1 MAESAKE
8 IIQVNLEDEMRKS
21 YLDYAMSV
29 IVGRALP
36 DARDGLKPVHRRVLF
51 AMNELGAHSNKPY
64 YKSARIVGDVIG
76 KYHPHG
82 DQSVYDT
89 LVRMAQ
95 PFSLRYLLVDGQG
108 NFGSVDG
115 DSAAAM
121 RYTEARM
128 SRLTHELMAD
138 IDKETV
144 DFQPNYDEKELEPT
158 VMPTRFPNL
167 LVNGSAGIAVGMATN
182 IPPHNLTETINACIA
197 LIDNPQID
205 VDGLMEYIPGPDFPT
220 AGIVNGTSGIVAGYR
235 TGRGRVR
242 MRAKAEIEIQD
253 NGREAIVVN
262 EIPYQVN
269 KARLIEKIAE
279 LVKEKK
285 LEGISEL
292 RDESDKDGMRI
303 YIEIKRGEAA
313 DVVLNNLYQQTQM
326 ESVFGINMVALVD
339 GRPQLMNLKQ
349 MLEAFVRHRREVVT
363 RRTIFELR
371 KARARAHILEGLT
384 VALANIDEMI
394 ELIKTS
400 ANPTEARERMLAKRW
415 DAGLVG
421 ALLGAAGA
429 DASQPEDLPAGVGLL
444 ADGYQLTEV
453 QATQILEMR
462 LHRLTGLEQERL
474 TEEYKQLLDAIA
486 GLIRILE
493 NPDVLLQL
501 IREELISIRE
511 EYGDARRTEI
521 RHSEEDLDILDL
533 IAPED
538 VVVTLSHAGYAKRQP
553 VSAYR
558 AQRRGGRG
566 RSAAATKEEDFIDQL
581 WLVNTHDTLLT
592 FTSSG
597 KVFWLPVYQLPEAG
611 PNARGRPIINWIPL
625 ENGERVQAVLPVREY
640 ADGRYVFFATR
651 NGMVKKTPLSEF
663 AFQLKRG
670 KVAINLDEGDALVG
684 VALTD
689 GERDVLLFASNGK
702 TVRFSE
708 RPKDDEAEDGAIDEG
723 AGEDNGDDDVV
734 LAEAVEDGDDARS
747 PRRKSRGGV
756 KPTGRS
762 SRGVRG
768 IRLARSE
775 YVVSLI
781 VAEPAEGQDEDA
793 EDVELALEVEA
804 DADAEAVV
812 RNGDEP
818 DAYILTATENG
829 YGKRTPLAEYPR
841 KGRGTQGVIGIQ
853 TSGRNGK
860 LVGAVLLS
868 TKDEVLLISDGGTL
882 VRTRASE
889 ISRVGRN
896 TQGVTLIRL
905 SKGEKLQAVERL
917 DGSLVEEEPAEPLV
931 GEDGSIEAV
940 SELPPET

>member
-1 MAESAKE
+1 MSDHAKE

-82 DQSVYDT
+82 DSAVYDT

-95 PFSLRYLLVDGQG
+95 PFSLRYLQIDGQG

-121 RYTEARM
+121 RYTEARL
-128 SRLTHELMAD
+128 SRLSHEMLAD

-182 IPPHNLTETINACIA
+182 IPPHNLTESINACIA
-197 LIDNPQID
+197 LIDDPEID

-220 AGIVNGTSGIVAGYR
+220 GGIINGTAGIGAGYR
-235 TGRGRVR
+235 SGRGRVR
-242 MRAKAEIEIQD
+242 IRARAEVEVHD
-253 NGREAIVVN
+253 NGREAIIVT

-279 LVKEKK
+279 LVKERKI
-285 LEGISEL
+285 EGISEL

-303 YIEIKRGEAA
+303 YIEVKRGESAE
-313 DVVLNNLYQQTQM
+313 VVLNNLYQQTQM

-339 GRPQLMNLKQ
+339 GRPQLLNLKQ
-349 MLEAFVRHRREVVT
+349 VLEAFIRHRREVVT
-363 RRTIFELR
+363 RRTIFDLR

-400 ANPTEARERMLAKRW
+400 ANPAEAKERMLARRW
-415 DAGLVG
+415 EAGLVG
-421 ALLGAAGA
+421 ALLAATGAE
-429 DASQPEDLPAGVGLL
+429 ASRPEDLPAGVGLIQ
-444 ADGYQLTEV
+444 GHYQLTDV
-453 QATQILEMR
+453 QAQQILEMR
-462 LHRLTGLEQERL
+462 LNRLTGLEQDKL
-474 TEEYKQLLDAIA
+474 TEEYKLLLDTIA
-486 GLIRILE
+486 GLIEILE
-493 NPDVLLQL
+493 NPDVLLRV
-501 IREELISIRE
+501 IREELINVRE
-511 EYGDARRTEI
+511 EYGDERRSEI
-521 RHSEEDLDILDL
+521 RQSEEDLDILDL

-558 AQRRGGRG
+558 AQKRGGRG
-566 RSAAATKEEDFIDQL
+566 RSAAATKEEDFIEQL

-597 KVFWLPVYQLPEAG
+597 KVFWLPVHQLPEAG
-611 PNARGRPIINWIPL
+611 SNARGRPIINWIPL
-625 ENGERVQAVLPVREY
+625 EEGEKVQAVLPVREY
-640 ADGRYVFFATR
+640 AEGRYVFFATR
-651 NGMVKKTPLSEF
+651 NGTVKKTPLSEF
-663 AFQLKRG
+663 AFRLARG
-670 KVAINLDEGDALVG
+670 KIAINLDEGDALVG
-684 VALTD
+684 VGLTD
-689 GERDVLLFASNGK
+689 GGRDILLFASNGK
-702 TVRFSE
+702 TVRF
-708 RPKDDEAEDGAIDEG
+708 
-723 AGEDNGDDDVV
+723 GEETV
-734 LAEAVEDGDDARS
+734 RS
-747 PRRKSRGGV
+747 M
-756 KPTGRS
+756 GRTAT
-762 SRGVRG
+762 GVRG
-768 IRLARSE
+768 IRLGAGES
-775 YVVSLI
+775 VVSLI
-781 VAEPAEGQDEDA
+781 VADSTANPLLEEEAPDEEEAGAATDVAEPAQGSED
-793 EDVELALEVEA
+793 
-804 DADAEAVV
+804 
-812 RNGDEP
+812 NEP
-818 DAYILTATENG
+818 DAYVLTATENG
-829 YGKRTPLAEYPR
+829 YGKRTPLGEYPR

-853 TSGRNGK
+853 CSERNGR
-860 LVGAVLLS
+860 LVAAVLLS
-868 TKDEVLLISDGGTL
+868 REDEVLLISDGGTL

-889 ISRVGRN
+889 VSRVSRN
-896 TQGVTLIRL
+896 TQGVTLIKL
-905 SKGEKLQAVERL
+905 GKGEKLQAVERL
-917 DGSLVEEEPAEPLV
+917 DGTLEQE
-931 GEDGSIEAV
+931 GEDGVDAAAEAGEGQPGTEV
-940 SELPPET
+940 PPAGPQPEA

>member
-1 MAESAKE
+1 MRKHFRKPAAGSHCESLATARTSSCGLYEQAYGSPMAELAKE
-8 IIQVNLEDEMRKS
+8 IIPVNLEDEMRRS

-36 DARDGLKPVHRRVLF
+36 DVRDGLKPVHRRVLF

-128 SRLTHELMAD
+128 SKLTHELMAD
-138 IDKETV
+138 IDKDTV
-144 DFQPNYDEKELEPT
+144 DFQPNYDEKEQEPT
-158 VMPTRFPNL
+158 VMPSRFPNL

-182 IPPHNLTETINACIA
+182 IPPHNLSEVIDATIA
-197 LIDNPQID
+197 LIDNPLID
-205 VDGLMEYIPGPDFPT
+205 IEGLMAFIPGPDFPT
-220 AGIVNGTSGIVAGYR
+220 AGIINGTAGIHAAYR

-242 MRAKAEIEIQD
+242 MRARAEIEVAD
-253 NGREAIVVN
+253 NGREAIAVT

-303 YIEIKRGEAA
+303 YIEVKRGESAE
-313 DVVLNNLYQQTQM
+313 VVLNNLFSQTPM

-339 GRPQLMNLKQ
+339 GRPQLLNLKQ

-400 ANPTEARERMLAKRW
+400 ANPNEARERLLERTW
-415 DAGLVG
+415 EPGLVA
-421 ALLGAAGA
+421 ALLAVTGS
-429 DASQPEDLPAGVGLL
+429 DASRPEDLPSGVGFV
-444 ADGYQLTEV
+444 DGRYQLTEI
-453 QATQILEMR
+453 QAQQILEMR
-462 LHRLTGLEQERL
+462 LHRLTGLEQDKL
-474 TEEYKQLLDAIA
+474 TEEYKLLLETIA

-493 NPDVLLQL
+493 NPDVLLEVIRTEL
-501 IREELISIRE
+501 RNLREEF
-511 EYGDARRTEI
+511 GDARRSEI
-521 RHSEEDLDILDL
+521 RASEEDLDILDL

-553 VSAYR
+553 VTAYR
-558 AQRRGGRG
+558 AQKRGGKG
-566 RSAAATKEEDFIDQL
+566 RNAAATKDEDFIDQL

-592 FTSSG
+592 FTSAG
-597 KVFWLPVYQLPEAG
+597 RVFWLSVYQLPDAG

-625 ENGERVQAVLPVREY
+625 EPGEQVQAVLPVREY
-640 ADGRYVFFATR
+640 DDSHYVLFATR
-651 NGMVKKTPLSEF
+651 HGTVKKTALSEF
-663 AFQLKRG
+663 AFRLARG
-670 KVAINLDEGDALVG
+670 KIAINLDEGDALVG

-689 GERDVLLFASNGK
+689 GERDVMLFASNGK
-702 TVRFSE
+702 AVRF
-708 RPKDDEAEDGAIDEG
+708 AENEVRAM
-723 AGEDNGDDDVV
+723 
-734 LAEAVEDGDDARS
+734 
-747 PRRKSRGGV
+747 
-756 KPTGRS
+756 GRTAT
-762 SRGVRG
+762 GVRG
-768 IRLARSE
+768 IRLASGE
-775 YVVSLI
+775 EVVSLI
-781 VAEPAEGQDEDA
+781 VVD
-793 EDVELALEVEA
+793 
-804 DADAEAVV
+804 
-812 RNGDEP
+812 GDG
-818 DAYILTATENG
+818 DILTASERG
-829 YGKRTPLAEYPR
+829 YGKRTAVEEYPR
-841 KGRGTQGVIGIQ
+841 KGRGTQGVIAIQ
-853 TSGRNGK
+853 TSARNGK
-860 LVGAVLLS
+860 LVGAIQLS
-868 TKDEVLLISDGGTL
+868 DHHEVLLISDGGTL

-889 ISRVGRN
+889 ISQVSRN
-896 TQGVTLIRL
+896 TQGVTLMRL
-905 SKGEKLQAVERL
+905 AADETLQAVERVDASL
-917 DGSLVEEEPAEPLV
+917 DEE
-931 GEDGSIEAV
+931 GEAV
-940 SELPPET
+940 AADSHAADTEQAAPQH